1 MRLGELSG
9 GHGKQGFCF
18 MEIIPCTLYWLI
30 TQTLTLPS
38 CIISEHG
45 IFGIGYFVNSG
56 KQMIKQTLQDLIER
70 VTIIIPQRGAP
81 RTPGTDPDTITS
93 KTIKIN
99 QSQCGFIFRKRF
111 PWFQVLY
118 PTLGSALMC
127 PSYLVDLGTP
137 F

>member
-1 MRLGELSG
+1 
-9 GHGKQGFCF
+9 
-18 MEIIPCTLYWLI
+18 
-30 TQTLTLPS
+30 
-38 CIISEHG
+38 
-45 IFGIGYFVNSG
+45 
-56 KQMIKQTLQDLIER
+56 MIKQTLQDLIER